1 MLGFAP
7 LAKAPL
13 ASNAT
18 AAVLPE
24 LTATAT
30 AAFAV
35 TGVADAHSHVAAQA
49 TPGITFTGA
58 GQGSALALGAV
69 SDAGAAALAIT
80 ATGLGAAIT
89 TGICAGQLVLSGQ
102 AVTHSTT
109 AAAAAGALGLSRS
122 AASSVGV
129 AASAQ
134 GRQLPLG
141 LEAKATLGLTARLQG
156 AMPIGLALR
165 GESQGGART
174 IISLDLMAQGQAT
187 ARLDGH
193 VAGESSLAG
202 SVYASGTIAC
212 EGQLLLDLRGDSIAR
227 SMSAASAK
235 SGVSATGLAR
245 GATPAQAQAAGV
257 VSVERDADG
266 LTTTL
271 ANARPALPLDA
282 QGQGLVSTR
291 VGSAVAAKIL
301 GSGSGQALISA
312 WGQVGIGAAIGI
324 TGRVLASSRAP
335 SLAVSA
341 GTVRLAGAAHLQ
353 LRTHARLLRSAELT
367 GLVHAGLIST
377 GQLRGQLPLSS
388 AGMAATTLQTKAGR
402 SVPLEG
408 TSAARSITHLQA
420 AGSRLV
426 LHGEAG
432 GITARGGVGRSGFG
446 LMVQAHGAA
455 SLAAK
460 SHLHLPHDGTSH
472 GVTDALGAARTVLPI
487 AAEGQVRSALIG
499 WATTGWHIHGASQA
513 KAAIMGL
520 AREEI
525 ELAGRSGGRLVTAGT
540 ARGTVAVAR
549 AFTGDVDVLGDSS
562 RQISIGGA
570 AAVRVASTTQTS
582 ESVVEIAGRAA
593 ARAATKAK
601 SVASVALAG
610 AAKVDMLTVASISA
624 SIGWIAQASATAT
637 RSAQGRG
644 ALSFV
649 GKCQTRSAVD
659 ARAWIGGLAIGGELA
674 GAAGLTA
681 GLIADAVLNG
691 AAEGSIVIACQ
702 GTGQVSVARD
712 SDAEVQVTG
721 EAACTLPLAGAAA
734 GTNVVQAE
742 RTEGAI
748 ALAGTA
754 TARVRAAANLA
765 RGAAMVVQ
773 GHATGAARIF
783 AISSGGIAFVR
794 LGLGD
799 VQVAGGAARGIA
811 FLGSAHTRNITRAA
825 ANLSLAPQL
834 VASVTNVI
842 RVEFAARDMGAA
854 GRGFAQASVF
864 GIATDPDSDL
874 DLGLAFRAV
883 GAPPALRRS
892 ESPRAGLSG
901 RLTPTNSGR
910 ILRG

>member
-7 LAKAPL
+7 LATAPL

-18 AAVLPE
+18 AAALPV
-24 LTATAT
+24 LTATAM

-58 GQGSALALGAV
+58 GQSSALALGAV

-89 TGICAGQLVLSGQ
+89 TGICAAQLVLSGQ

-109 AAAAAGALGLSRS
+109 AAAAGGELGLARGATSS
-122 AASSVGV
+122 VEIAAST
-129 AASAQ
+129 Q

-156 AMPIGLALR
+156 AMPVGLGLR

-174 IISLDLMAQGQAT
+174 IISIDVLAQGQAT

-193 VAGESSLAG
+193 VAGESSVAG
-202 SVYASGTIAC
+202 SGQASAMAAGR
-212 EGQLLLDLRGDSIAR
+212 GQPPLDLRGDSIAR
-227 SMSAASAK
+227 SQSKGRAE

-245 GATPAQAQAAGV
+245 GVTPAQAQAAGA
-257 VSVERDADG
+257 VSVERDSDG
-266 LTTTL
+266 LVPAL

-282 QGQGLVSTR
+282 QGHGLVRTR
-291 VGSAVAAKIL
+291 VLSAAASTIL
-301 GSGSGQALISA
+301 GSGSGQAWISA
-312 WGQVGIGAAIGI
+312 EGQVGIGAGIGI
-324 TGRVLASSRAP
+324 TGRILASSRAP
-335 SLAVSA
+335 SLAVAA
-341 GTVRLAGAAHLQ
+341 GAVSLAGAAHLQ
-353 LRTHARLLRSAELT
+353 LQTHARFVRSAELT
-367 GLVHAGLIST
+367 GLVCAGLNSL
-377 GQLRGQLPLSS
+377 GQLRGQLPLSY
-388 AGMAATTLQTKAGR
+388 AGMAAAPLLMAAGQ

-408 TSAARSITHLQA
+408 RSAARTFAHLQT

-432 GITARGGVGRSGFG
+432 GITARGGVGRSGLG
-446 LMVQAHGAA
+446 LTVQAQGAA
-455 SLAAK
+455 GLAAT
-460 SHLHLPHDGTSH
+460 SDLPLIYVGTGQ
-472 GVTDALGAARTVLPI
+472 GVTEAQGAARTVLPI

-499 WATTGWHIHGASQA
+499 RATTGLHIHGVSQA
-513 KAAIMGL
+513 KAVIMGL
-520 AREEI
+520 AWEEI

-562 RQISIGGA
+562 RQISISGA
-570 AAVRVASTTQTS
+570 AAVRVDSTTQTS
-582 ESVVEIAGRAA
+582 ESVVEIKGRAA
-593 ARAATKAK
+593 ARGATEAET
-601 SVASVALAG
+601 VASVALAG
-610 AAKVDMLTVASISA
+610 AAKADMLTVATISG
-624 SIGWIAQASATAT
+624 SIGWIASASATAP

-649 GKCQTRSAVD
+649 GRGEVRSAVD
-659 ARAWIGGLAIGGELA
+659 VTARIAGLSIGGELA

-681 GLIADAVLNG
+681 GLTADAVLDG
-691 AAEGSIVIACQ
+691 AAAGSFAISGQ
-702 GTGQVSVARD
+702 GAGLFTVTRD
-712 SDAEVQVTG
+712 SDTDVQVAG
-721 EAACTLPLAGAAA
+721 EAARVLPLAGAA
-734 GTNVVQAE
+734 
-742 RTEGAI
+742 EGALVVRATRADGAVELGGI
-748 ALAGTA
+748 T

-765 RGAAMVVQ
+765 RGAAMADQ
-773 GHATGAARIF
+773 GHATGAARAQ
-783 AISSGGIAFVR
+783 AISMGHVTFVR

-799 VQVAGGAARGIA
+799 VQVAGGATRGMA
-811 FLGSAHTRNITRAA
+811 LLGSAQAGNVAQVA
-825 ANLSLAPQL
+825 ANLPLAPEL
-834 VASVTNVI
+834 ASKATNVI
-842 RVEFAARDMGAA
+842 LVEFTARDMGAA
-854 GRGFAQASVF
+854 GRGIAQASVF
-864 GIATDPDSDL
+864 GIATEPDL

-892 ESPRAGLSG
+892 EPPRTGLSG
-901 RLTPTNSGR
+901 RLLPTNSGR